1 MNKAKYVLSQSQNRD
16 HTCHWPGCPKQVP
29 PALWGCASHWYTL
42 PKELRDRVWA
52 EYVPGQE
59 ISMTPSEAYL
69 EVAMEVERWIKQHV
83 ALRDERKQQ
92 ELKL

>member
-1 MNKAKYVLSQSQNRD
+1 MNKVKYVLSQSQNRD

-29 PALWGCASHWYTL
+29 PALWGCAKHWYT
-42 PKELRDRVWA
+42 
-52 EYVPGQE
+52 PGQE

-83 ALRDERKQQ
+83 ALRYERKQQ